1 MSFVEPLQS
10 DAETRL
16 LMAGFVDVQSIAL
29 AAGNRKVTAKK
40 PAWDGAAQ
48 KLSFGVTKKVATATA
63 WKLDDDDLLEA
74 EFKAPLPVKSDVWR
88 VQLDDDGGE
97 LEDENALLSAVSTV
111 DQPSELAKLVAA
123 GAGGED
129 CSTTKKACTN
139 CVCGRGGAEAEAT
152 ATDAKSKLLQMGA
165 AQQEGGRLVVD
176 TGKLASSAG
185 GCNSCALGDAF
196 RCKGCP
202 SRGLPAYSVGEK
214 IVIGLE

>member
-1 MSFVEPLQS
+1 
-10 DAETRL
+10 
-16 LMAGFVDVQSIAL
+16 MAGFVDVQSIPL
-29 AAGNRKVTAKK
+29 ATGSRKITAKK

-48 KLSFGVTKKVATATA
+48 KVSFAKKVAAPTQA

-74 EFKAPLPVKSDVWR
+74 EFKAPLPVKSDAWR
-88 VQLDDDGGE
+88 VQLDDGDGE

-123 GAGGED
+123 GAGAED
-129 CSTTKKACTN
+129 CSTSKKACTN
-139 CVCGRGGAEAEAT
+139 CVCGRGSSETEMSAK
-152 ATDAKSKLLQMGA
+152 DAKRALLETGA
-165 AQQEGGRLVVD
+165 AKQEDGRLVVD
-176 TGKLASSAG
+176 TAKLASSG
-185 GCNSCALGDAF
+185 GCNGCSLGDAF